1 MVPGILYALLLLLLS
16 HFSQVQLCVMLWTVA
31 CQAPLSMVFSRQE
44 YWNGLLFPT
53 LWDLPDPIQVFCTA
67 GGFCTIWAHWRTPP
81 PPKKKKSWVSINLLE
96 LVNIIYFKTAKMY
109 CGCKGSSLQNYALQT
124 TRIAYNFPLCKI
136 TIFFYLIYRL
146 YTTVTDGCI
155 CIMHAD
161 QIPLYLL

>member
-1 MVPGILYALLLLLLS
+1 
-16 HFSQVQLCVMLWTVA
+16 
-31 CQAPLSMVFSRQE
+31 
-44 YWNGLLFPT
+44 
-53 LWDLPDPIQVFCTA
+53 
-67 GGFCTIWAHWRTPP
+67 
-81 PPKKKKSWVSINLLE
+81 
-96 LVNIIYFKTAKMY
+96 MY